1 MGRNPIHELP
11 ADDFEKL
18 TSLQTLFLDDCQLQG
33 PLSPAITG
41 LGSSLQELRLANNQ
55 ITDMT
60 EAISNL
66 SQLEILGLDR
76 NRLTALPDSLT
87 ELLNL
92 RTLLLRGNRL
102 TELPD
107 LRGLISLQLLH
118 VSSNRLRGDALV
130 EAQLAECGSLTH
142 VYANSNRL
150 TALPEGVETLPDLQH
165 LNVAHNQIARLSD
178 AFLEKFGGEEQGPDD
193 DGVLV
198 GRRGGV
204 GECRV
209 LLAGN
214 PVLAVLKQQ
223 KKADAEKAG
232 AAAAALMDVEVLERI
247 ENE

>member
-1 MGRNPIHELP
+1 MGRNPVQELP
-11 ADDFEKL
+11 ADDFQKL
-18 TSLQTLFLDDCQLQG
+18 TSLQTLCLDDCKLQG

-41 LGSSLQELRLANNQ
+41 LGSSLQELRLTNNQ

-60 EAISNL
+60 ENISNL

-76 NRLTALPDSLT
+76 NRLASLPDSLT

-92 RTLLLRGNRL
+92 RTLLLRGNQL

-118 VSSNRLRGDALV
+118 VSSNQLHGDALN

-150 TALPEGVETLPDLQH
+150 TALPEGVETLPDLKH
-165 LNVAHNQIARLSD
+165 LNVAHNHIASLSD
-178 AFLEKFGGEEQGPDD
+178 ALLEKFGGEGPDD

-198 GRRGGV
+198 GGRAGV
-204 GECRV
+204 GKCRV
-209 LLAGN
+209 VLTGN
-214 PVLAVLKQQ
+214 PVLAVLKQ
-223 KKADAEKAG
+223 KKADAEKAD
-232 AAAAALMDVEVLERI
+232 AAMDVDGALEGSDK
-247 ENE
+247 E